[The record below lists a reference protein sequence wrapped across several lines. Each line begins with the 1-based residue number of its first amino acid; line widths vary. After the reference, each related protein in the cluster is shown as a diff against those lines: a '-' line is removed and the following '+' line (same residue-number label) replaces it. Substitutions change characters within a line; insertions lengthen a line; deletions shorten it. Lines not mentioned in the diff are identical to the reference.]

1 MAKKQFPSNT
11 EFICKALNQ
20 RCYRDN
26 DLFSETAC
34 YWKLSDLAL
43 LFPYY
48 FDVKTLVPYDTI
60 RKINK
65 DAIDSIPEFRELVPQ
80 PVHVLKIKESYNIY
94 ANGKLEFVKNGSDQ
108 KLSRVA
114 CEHLFR
120 QKPGAE
126 IQQAYFMFPNQSIQE
141 LNASA
146 QKIHFERA
154 RDSISAS
161 SNILSAI
168 INRAIGS
175 TKYSFRDVWAEFWR
189 TLYAVNSLEDFRN
202 IHNIKTSPIDYMPTQ
217 TLVFINGILQEII
230 SQFCNKDKVYIQEI
244 INMVHSKAS
253 YARAEFI
260 KYGALP
266 ETKLTNTNS
275 YYQIVKMRKLRE
287 KFWREH
293 YPLSL
298 QVR

>member
-1 MAKKQFPSNT
+1 MQKNFPSNT

-20 RCYRDN
+20 KCDKDN

-43 LFPYY
+43 LFPKY
-48 FDVKTLVPYDTI
+48 FDVKTLVSQQTI
-60 RKINK
+60 NQIEKNV
-65 DAIDSIPEFRELVPQ
+65 IDSIPEFRELTPQ

-94 ANGKLEFVKNGSDQ
+94 TNDKLEFIKNGLDQ

-126 IQQAYFMFPNQSIQE
+126 IQQAYFMFPNQTAQE

-154 RDSISAS
+154 RDNISAS

-175 TKYSFRDVWAEFWR
+175 NKQSFRDVWSEFWR
-189 TLYAVNSLEDFRN
+189 TLYATNSLEDFRT
-202 IHNIKTSPIDYMPTQ
+202 IHDIKTSPIDYMPTQ
-217 TLVFINGILQEII
+217 TLIFINGILQEIVL
-230 SQFCNKDKVYIQEI
+230 QFCDKNQVHIQEI
-244 INMVHSKAS
+244 IKMAHKKAL

-260 KYGALP
+260 KHGALP
-266 ETKLTNTNS
+266 EEKLTNTNS
-275 YYQIVKMRKLRE
+275 YYQIIKMRKLRE